1 MPLSFDGFFGEEKFS
16 ALPSKNNVAD
26 QKKLVQSGKFSSAT
40 LFLEGSA
47 LNFSSPKKNL
57 QMKAGQNTNMT
68 LQKTSGFVQNWR
80 LLLVIGKLC
89 ITVKQILTLTRN
101 HHFA

>member
-26 QKKLVQSGKFSSAT
+26 EKKLFQSGKFSSAT

-47 LNFSSPKKNL
+47 LNFSSPKKSSKGSRSKYKYDITKDFRFCAEL
-57 QMKAGQNTNMT
+57 APT
-68 LQKTSGFVQNWR
+68 
-80 LLLVIGKLC
+80 IG
-89 ITVKQILTLTRN
+89 
-101 HHFA
+101 HW